1 MVKLIVLPN
10 RSELPLELVF
20 TPDINLASHNGES
33 VALYIS
39 GCPAMHLF
47 ELIMISLES
56 SDEPEIIR
64 LLWHALYVDN
74 WDDVNEFKVIV
85 SGDSR
90 VHLYKLYDGTG
101 LDSIKLI
108 RHHTNC
114 P

>member
-47 ELIMISLES
+47 ELILISLES
-56 SDEPEIIR
+56 SEEPEIYDCYGM
-64 LLWHALYVDN
+64 LYMLITGMTLMN
-74 WDDVNEFKVIV
+74 
-85 SGDSR
+85 
-90 VHLYKLYDGTG
+90 LKL
-101 LDSIKLI
+101 
-108 RHHTNC
+108 
-114 P
+114 